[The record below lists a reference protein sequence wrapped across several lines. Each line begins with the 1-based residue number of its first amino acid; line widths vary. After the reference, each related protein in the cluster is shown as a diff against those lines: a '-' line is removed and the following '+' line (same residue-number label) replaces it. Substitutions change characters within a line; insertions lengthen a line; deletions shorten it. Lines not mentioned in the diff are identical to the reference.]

1 MATSSKLPKSESHP
15 PDDQRNSTLNNALNS
30 AIDGALNI
38 ALIGGDVCREP
49 ERKELSDGSIRLAFD
64 IRGPEGEVAITW
76 FGAPNQVPSVR
87 NGRVVTVVGHVRRH
101 FYRNGSG
108 AVVSR
113 TDVVARRVVSG
124 MGKRRADLIA
134 DAGHEIVAAVE
145 G

>member
-1 MATSSKLPKSESHP
+1 MGTNMATSSKLPNGDSHS
-15 PDDQRNSTLNNALNS
+15 PDDALERARSSALDS
-30 AIDGALNI
+30 AINL

-64 IRGPEGEVAITW
+64 LRGPEGEVAITW
-76 FGAPNQVPSVR
+76 FGASNQVPSVR
-87 NGRVVTVVGHVRRH
+87 IGRVVTVVGHVRRH

-124 MGKRRADLIA
+124 TGKRRADLIA
-134 DAGHEIVAAVE
+134 GVGDQIAAAME